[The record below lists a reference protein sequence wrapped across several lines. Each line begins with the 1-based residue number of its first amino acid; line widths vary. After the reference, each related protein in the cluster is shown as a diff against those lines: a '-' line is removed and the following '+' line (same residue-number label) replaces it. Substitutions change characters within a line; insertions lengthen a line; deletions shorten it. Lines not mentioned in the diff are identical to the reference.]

1 MRFNFFAVARQIC
14 IALLFPASLFAQ
26 DYRAGYIIKN
36 NMDSVS
42 GFIEY
47 SAEKKSSNY
56 CKFRSNRKDK
66 ATAFTPEELRSY
78 GFYGDKRYESMQIPD
93 STTKGKVFV
102 KVIVSGPIHL
112 YQYRKTFLVKKDS
125 VILLPTPKSTVIDT
139 DKGKRASEDSRYKG
153 LLNFLLADC
162 KLSADE
168 TRYAESNLTNLINNY
183 NRCKGFEPLYKEPKP
198 LFKVNYNI
206 VAGYNSSEMTIDL
219 PDPFALNKS
228 NTVVGGLG
236 VDLSSPRIFDRIFF
250 TIDAWY
256 VKNLYQG
263 YYQKKAGSDIIHT
276 DLKMEFTSIKLPLG
290 FRYNF
295 LKDVNTPYIKGGLL
309 VSFLTNHTFE
319 KIEEKETVYGEVITS
334 KSGEEGSLQKK
345 PKGIWFG
352 VGYHKKISKN
362 LQLTIE
368 FRYDQ
373 GEGFVGT
380 PIQQFSKMKNYNFML
395 GIRF

>member
-1 MRFNFFAVARQIC
+1 MRFNFFAIARQIC
-14 IALLFPASLFAQ
+14 IAVLFPASLFAQ

-36 NMDSVS
+36 NTDSVS

-47 SAEKKSSNY
+47 SAEKKSSSV
-56 CKFRSNRKDK
+56 CKFRSSRKHK
-66 ATAFTPEELRSY
+66 ATAFTPEELRAY

-93 STTKGKVFV
+93 STTKGKVFI
-102 KVIVSGPIHL
+102 KVIVRGPINL
-112 YQYRKTFLVKKDS
+112 YQYRKTFLVRKDS
-125 VILLPTPKSTVIDT
+125 LVQLPTPKSKVIDT
-139 DKGKRASEDSRYKG
+139 DNGKRTREDSRYKG
-153 LLNFLLADC
+153 LLNFLLSDC

-168 TRYAESNLTNLINNY
+168 TRYTESSLTNLINNY
-183 NRCKGFEPLYKEPKP
+183 NRCKGLEPLYKKPKP
-198 LFKVNYNI
+198 IFKVNFNLT
-206 VAGYNSSEMTIDL
+206 AGYNSSDMTIDL
-219 PDPFALNKS
+219 PDPVALNKS

-276 DLKMEFTSIKLPLG
+276 DLQMEFTSIKLPLG

-309 VSFLTNHTFE
+309 VSFLTNHTYE
-319 KIEEKETVYGEVITS
+319 KIEERETLYGEVITT
-334 KSGEEGSLQKK
+334 KSGEEDYLQNL
-345 PKGIWFG
+345 PKGVWFG
-352 VGYHKKISKN
+352 VGYNQKISKN

-368 FRYDQ
+368 FRYDK

-380 PIQQFSKMKNYNFML
+380 PIQKFSEVKNYNFLL

>member
-1 MRFNFFAVARQIC
+1 MRFNFFAIARQIF

-26 DYRAGYIIKN
+26 DYRAGYVIKN
-36 NMDSVS
+36 NMDSAS

-47 SAEKKSSNY
+47 SAEKKSSRV
-56 CKFRSNRKDK
+56 CKFRSSRKDK
-66 ATAFTPEELRSY
+66 ATAFTPEELLAY

-93 STTKGKVFV
+93 STTKGKVFI
-102 KVIVSGPIHL
+102 KVIVRGPLNL
-112 YQYRKTFLVKKDS
+112 YQYRKTFLVRKDS
-125 VILLPTPKSTVIDT
+125 LIQLPTPKSEVIDT
-139 DKGKRASEDSRYKG
+139 DKGKRTREDSRYKG

-168 TRYAESNLTNLINNY
+168 TRYTESNLTNLINNY
-183 NRCKGFEPLYKEPKP
+183 NRCKGFEPLYKKPKP
-198 LFKVNYNI
+198 IFQVNFN
-206 VAGYNSSEMTIDL
+206 VTAGYNSSEMTIDL
-219 PDPFALNKS
+219 PHPVALNKS

-276 DLKMEFTSIKLPLG
+276 DLQMEFTSIKLPIG

-309 VSFLTNHTFE
+309 
-319 KIEEKETVYGEVITS
+319 
-334 KSGEEGSLQKK
+334 
-345 PKGIWFG
+345 
-352 VGYHKKISKN
+352 
-362 LQLTIE
+362 
-368 FRYDQ
+368 
-373 GEGFVGT
+373 
-380 PIQQFSKMKNYNFML
+380 
-395 GIRF
+395 